1 MGEQALEE
9 ALELHFFVLGSLF
22 FDVAELFLA
31 TLGASVRGVVER
43 VGEGERGGAGGDG
56 GEVEG
61 CEGRVRARDR
71 GVGSLGCTV
80 DELGWW

>member
-1 MGEQALEE
+1 MGEEALEE

-22 FDVAELFLA
+22 LDVAELFFA

-71 GVGSLGCTV
+71 GVGGLGCVV